1 MLRSHFSKY
10 THSLVHSLVAFFSN
24 SFSSP
29 TLFIL
34 FYYEG
39 YTIKIQTIV
48 NWNLLDKLYEN
59 G

>member
-1 MLRSHFSKY
+1 MRSLAHN
-10 THSLVHSLVAFFSN
+10 LAAFFSN

-29 TLFIL
+29 TTFFIL

-39 YTIKIQTIV
+39 YSIKIQTIV
-48 NWNLLDKLYEN
+48 NLNVLDKLYEN